1 MWLVKYKDMT
11 KDNFISFKEF
21 LEMVKTPVSNKS
33 TEDIL
38 KEVQETRKKI
48 ALQKEV

>member
-1 MWLVKYKDMT
+1 MWIVKYSKMD
-11 KDNFISFKEF
+11 KDNFVSFNEF
-21 LEMVKTPVSNKS
+21 LEMVKTPVSSKS
-33 TEDIL
+33 TEEIL